1 LVGKNGREQLFAM
14 LWIAGIFWFLSRL
27 LNQFLDGNP
36 HFEAPFEVIYKNRK
50 YGMRSVPEDIWRAF
64 KDTRRFVYGRIS
76 PIIGR
81 GTVEL
86 LTGKNYR
93 GEAVSAGETFRDL
106 LVAWM
111 PIVLRN
117 LPGVEKLSPNQV
129 NRTVDAWESFM
140 GTIGLQIS
148 RHSAIQQ
155 AYKLGAKY
163 MESTETKV
171 DRGTYPIS
179 KYQQLRYA
187 LEDGD
192 TEKAAAE
199 KAKLRADGMTNAKIA
214 SGFKESLYHPWT
226 QSRDMDRK
234 FIRSLGLAETALV
247 REAERKRDEIWKRFE
262 RLH

>member
-1 LVGKNGREQLFAM
+1 
-14 LWIAGIFWFLSRL
+14 
-27 LNQFLDGNP
+27 
-36 HFEAPFEVIYKNRK
+36 
-50 YGMRSVPEDIWRAF
+50 
-64 KDTRRFVYGRIS
+64 
-76 PIIGR
+76 
-81 GTVEL
+81 
-86 LTGKNYR
+86 
-93 GEAVSAGETFRDL
+93 
-106 LVAWM
+106 
-111 PIVLRN
+111 
-117 LPGVEKLSPNQV
+117 
-129 NRTVDAWESFM
+129 
-140 GTIGLQIS
+140 
-148 RHSAIQQ
+148 
-155 AYKLGAKY
+155 

-234 FIRSLGLAETALV
+234 FIRSLGLAETALG

>member
-1 LVGKNGREQLFAM
+1 
-14 LWIAGIFWFLSRL
+14 
-27 LNQFLDGNP
+27 
-36 HFEAPFEVIYKNRK
+36 
-50 YGMRSVPEDIWRAF
+50 
-64 KDTRRFVYGRIS
+64 
-76 PIIGR
+76 
-81 GTVEL
+81 
-86 LTGKNYR
+86 
-93 GEAVSAGETFRDL
+93 
-106 LVAWM
+106 M